1 MMELNVMLIGDTRV
15 GKTSFVNPIVNRR
28 DWKRVGG
35 DNGESTTAGEL
46 VVWKD
51 SRWKKCSIK

>member
-15 GKTSFVNPIVNRR
+15 GKTSFVNTIVNRR

-51 SRWKKCSIK
+51 SR